1 MNFQV
6 IEATELK
13 RNHFLEYN
21 LLVSSGTKINRVKKK
36 ALESKSGKMVV
47 YIKEILPKAKLQDG
61 GHFIMLMVIY
71 SKANLKK
78 E

>member
-13 RNHFLEYN
+13 LNHFLEYN
-21 LLVSSGTKINRVKKK
+21 LLVSSEIKINRVKKK
-36 ALESKSGKMVV
+36 ALESKSGKMEVHTKVILQQEKPVV
-47 YIKEILPKAKLQDG
+47 GAS
-61 GHFIMLMVIY
+61 FIMQIMIY
-71 SKANLKK
+71 LEENLKK

>member
-13 RNHFLEYN
+13 LNHFLEYN
-21 LLVSSGTKINRVKKK
+21 LLVSSEIKINRVKKK

-61 GHFIMLMVIY
+61 EHFIMLMVIY
-71 SKANLKK
+71 SKVNLKK